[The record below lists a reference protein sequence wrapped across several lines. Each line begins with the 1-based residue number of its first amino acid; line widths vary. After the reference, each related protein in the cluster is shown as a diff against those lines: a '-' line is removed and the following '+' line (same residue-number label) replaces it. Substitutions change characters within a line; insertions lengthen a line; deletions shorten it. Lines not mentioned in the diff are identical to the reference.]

1 MNIPEELRVFSL
13 IYEFRNVFLIPL
25 FIIWIGGFFYLLFKQ
40 RKKFFIWLLILPF
53 IIQPI
58 NIAATYCG
66 WHYRMELRKR
76 FGKMPGGFINIDYMP
91 PEIRK
96 EYAKRN
102 YHPRLRDIKVMIIGT
117 IPAVIITYII
127 GGILYAVVY
136 IVRKNK
142 KIRQNRINAF

>member
-1 MNIPEELRVFSL
+1 M
-13 IYEFRNVFLIPL
+13 
-25 FIIWIGGFFYLLFKQ
+25 LFKQ

-58 NIAATYCG
+58 NIAAIYCG
-66 WHYRMELRKR
+66 WHYRMELRER

-96 EYAKRN
+96 EYAKHN

-117 IPAVIITYII
+117 IPVVIIIYII
-127 GGILYAVVY
+127 GGILYAAVY
-136 IVRKNK
+136 IVRKTK
-142 KIRQNRINAF
+142 KIRQNQINTF